1 MLALLQTPTVI
12 FFTVVGS
19 TEARC
24 SVLLRQSFCIFVRV
38 MGLVYGGGNYRGLKT
53 VVVAG

>member
-1 MLALLQTPTVI
+1 MLALLQTPTVT

-38 MGLVYGGGNYRGLKT
+38 MGSVYGGGNCRGLKT
-53 VVVAG
+53 VVDAG